1 MSQAFFTAYP
11 RVHATKKAS
20 SLPLEAPASHRRDG
34 PSPVYH
40 SPVAGS
46 TQGVPEDFWQAWA
59 IYTAC
64 TERLAGLE
72 PTTDEWLAVWH
83 EREAAWIRARSLLVG
98 LRQGQK
104 GGAPCSAS

>member
-1 MSQAFFTAYP
+1 MSRASFVAYP
-11 RVHATKKAS
+11 RVHAPKKGPS
-20 SLPLEAPASHRRDG
+20 WSLEAPESHRGDS

-40 SPVAGS
+40 SPVVG
-46 TQGVPEDFWQAWA
+46 TTHGLPEDFWRAWG
-59 IYTAC
+59 IYTAL

-104 GGAPCSAS
+104 GGTSCRAF